1 MKSAKT
7 GSTTDPKAES
17 VAQTRRISAF
27 SSLRHKNYL
36 LLWIGNIFTNM
47 AFWLQLITLGWL
59 VWELTK
65 DPETGRGSVFLSS
78 AAAGLRALPFLIVGP
93 WAGVMVDRLDR
104 RKFVIIIHVLLA
116 ISGISFAL
124 FVTSALVEV
133 WHAFI
138 YASVSGIC
146 YAALQPARQALIVN
160 TVPPQELGNAIALNA
175 MAVTA
180 NRLIGATLGGL
191 LITTVG
197 IQWNFF
203 VEGGA
208 YIVMAILLLPMK
220 TPYQEKQTTRSFSVL
235 TNLRQGVAY
244 IWNDNRIILHL
255 IVLSLILNLFFM
267 PIPSLLP
274 AYTGQVLHEE
284 ADVGGF
290 LMATQGAGGMTA
302 TIVIASLGF
311 IFRKGPV
318 GLIALVVGSVAI
330 LAMAQSHWLLL
341 SLAMMALL
349 GFSQTVFIVGNQ
361 TLVQTMVPDTLR
373 GRVTSLYMLEYGLG
387 PLSVF
392 LIGAFMDLFSVA
404 STLTVMAFVSLGLS
418 LFFLIT
424 FKKVRQLD

>member
-1 MKSAKT
+1 MESDKT
-7 GSTTDPKAES
+7 RSEASRRTQST
-17 VAQTRRISAF
+17 AQPRRIAPF

-47 AFWLQLITLGWL
+47 AFWLQLVTLGWL

-65 DPETGRGSVFLSS
+65 DPETGQGSVLLSS
-78 AAAGLRALPFLIVGP
+78 AAAGLRAFPTLIIGP

-104 RKFVIIIHVLLA
+104 RKFVIVIHVLLA
-116 ISGISFAL
+116 LAGISFAF
-124 FVTSALVEV
+124 FVASGLVEV
-133 WHAFI
+133 WHVFI
-138 YASVSGIC
+138 YASISAVF

-160 TVPPQELGNAIALNA
+160 TVPPRELGNAIALNA
-175 MAVTA
+175 MAVTS
-180 NRLIGATLGGL
+180 NRLIGAAMGGI

-208 YIVMAILLLPMK
+208 YVVMAALLIPMK
-220 TPYQEKQTTRSFSVL
+220 TPYQEKPTAHNFSVL
-235 TNLRQGVAY
+235 TNLRQGVLY

-255 IVLSLILNLFFM
+255 IVLSLILNFFFM
-267 PIPSLLP
+267 PIPALLP
-274 AYTGQVLHEE
+274 AYTGQVLHQD

-290 LMATQGAGGMTA
+290 LMAAQGAGGITA
-302 TIVIASLGF
+302 TFVIASLGF
-311 IFRKGPV
+311 ILIKGTV
-318 GLIALVVGSVAI
+318 GLIALVVGSASI

-349 GFSQTVFIVGNQ
+349 GFAQTNFIVGNQ
-361 TLVQTMVPDTLR
+361 TLVQTMIPDTLR

-387 PLSVF
+387 PLAIF
-392 LIGAFMDLFSVA
+392 LIGLFMDLFTVA
-404 STLTVMAFVSLGLS
+404 STLTVMASFSLGLS
-418 LFFLIT
+418 IFFLLT